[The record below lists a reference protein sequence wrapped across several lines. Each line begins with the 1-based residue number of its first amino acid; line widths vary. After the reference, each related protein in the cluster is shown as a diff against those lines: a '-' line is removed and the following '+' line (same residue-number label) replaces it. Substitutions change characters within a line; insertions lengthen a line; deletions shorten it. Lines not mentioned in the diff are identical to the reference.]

1 MESHST
7 ALLRQF
13 VSRLARGWDALQ
25 ATPPPPQHVTS
36 IKEQKAK
43 QKTSQQVMQ
52 WNLGLHNMIGFRETS
67 VTWAQHLAF
76 RDWREESQWRGG
88 LLHHFIK
95 PHSNCKC
102 CVMSSLWYMWAYSTD
117 PRKIPLPT
125 PAVLFLF
132 CLQRLPPPFCFVSPS
147 WSEFG

>member
-25 ATPPPPQHVTS
+25 ATPPPPPHVTS

-52 WNLGLHNMIGFRETS
+52 WNLGLHNIRGFRETT

-76 RDWREESQWRGG
+76 RDWREGSQ
-88 LLHHFIK
+88 
-95 PHSNCKC
+95 
-102 CVMSSLWYMWAYSTD
+102 
-117 PRKIPLPT
+117 
-125 PAVLFLF
+125 
-132 CLQRLPPPFCFVSPS
+132 
-147 WSEFG
+147 